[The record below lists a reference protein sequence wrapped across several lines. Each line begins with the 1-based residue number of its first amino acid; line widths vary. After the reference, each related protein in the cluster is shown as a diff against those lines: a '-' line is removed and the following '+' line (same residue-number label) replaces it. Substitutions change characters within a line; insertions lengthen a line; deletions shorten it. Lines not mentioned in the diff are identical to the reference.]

1 MKLLRRI
8 LLGLL
13 VIIAAGGITVYF
25 VDAPLR
31 QEIQELTI
39 ADVDFSQLS
48 DGIYTGSFSGIHGN
62 SRDVTLQ
69 VTIKSGVISSVTI
82 ISGAI
87 DQQGNPTEVSKGLT
101 LMDLFEEVQQAKSLD
116 VDLLSGATLT
126 SKTHL
131 KALEN
136 ALNQALKE

>member
-1 MKLLRRI
+1 M
-8 LLGLL
+8 
-13 VIIAAGGITVYF
+13 
-25 VDAPLR
+25 
-31 QEIQELTI
+31 
-39 ADVDFSQLS
+39 
-48 DGIYTGSFSGIHGN
+48 
-62 SRDVTLQ
+62 TLQ